1 MDVIGKDRK
10 VIQCDCEFRDYQVQC
25 NQDMISRSAAYV
37 RSFREEIREPRKKS
51 TFLIFVFDMVKKS
64 KTKRKHLLFSFL
76 FLTWSKSQK
85 RCCVFDRK

>member
-37 RSFREEIREPRKKS
+37 RSFREEIREPKKKS
-51 TFLIFVFDMVKKS
+51 TYVSWSFTSHKIFCL
-64 KTKRKHLLFSFL
+64 LLFTDFKIFEKEAL
-76 FLTWSKSQK
+76 IQK
-85 RCCVFDRK
+85 